1 MSYRVEWVK
10 EALDALA
17 TVWTG
22 ASDRNAVT
30 RAAEAIDRALS
41 DDPFGVSESREGA
54 NRVLIRSP
62 LAAYFRVVADAV
74 VVVYDVRFSGR
85 SR

>member
-1 MSYRVEWVK
+1 VSYRVEWVK
-10 EALDALA
+10 EALDALT

-30 RAAEAIDRALS
+30 RAAEAIDRALA

-54 NRVLIRSP
+54 NRVLTRPP

-74 VVVYDVRFSGR
+74 VVVYDVRISGR
-85 SR
+85 PR